1 MMTGSVTGK
10 TLSEARDM
18 FERFHQMVPGN
29 ADPLANSERL
39 GNLAVFEGIR
49 FEPAR
54 TQPTA

>member
-18 FERFHQMVPGN
+18 FERFHQMVTGH

-39 GNLAVFEGIR
+39 GKLAVFEGVR

-54 TQPTA
+54 T

>member
-1 MMTGSVTGK
+1 MMTGSVMGK

-18 FERFHQMVPGN
+18 FERFHQMVTEN

-39 GNLAVFEGIR
+39 GNLTVFEGVR

-54 TQPTA
+54 T